1 MKSERP
7 TLVAVTASF
16 AVLRRGNGGG
26 EKVMTIL
33 TDLFDLDLRP
43 YLPRGLPT
51 YAEAVRAA
59 TERGLARP
67 PVCGFVPL
75 FGMVQF
81 VPVCERMVLESMDE
95 FDALARS
102 IGRP

>member
-7 TLVAVTASF
+7 TVVAVTASF
-16 AVLRRGNGGG
+16 AVLRRVQGGD
-26 EKVMTIL
+26 ENVMTIL
-33 TDLFDLDLRP
+33 TDLFDVDLRP

-59 TERGLARP
+59 TERGLARS

-75 FGMVQF
+75 FGMVEF
-81 VPVCERMVLESMDE
+81 VPVCERMVLEPED
-95 FDALARS
+95 FHALARA
-102 IGRP
+102 IGQP